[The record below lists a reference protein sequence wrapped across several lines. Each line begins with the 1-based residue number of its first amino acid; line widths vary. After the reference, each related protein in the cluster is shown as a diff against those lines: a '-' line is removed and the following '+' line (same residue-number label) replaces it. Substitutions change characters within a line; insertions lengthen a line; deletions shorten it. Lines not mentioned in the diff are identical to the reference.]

1 MMVKPSKYRVLFLGN
16 SHVAALYQ
24 GSLEIADEFDDIDLT
39 FFAANSSLFN
49 CLEMSEDQVFGVHD
63 PELYSEKNLR
73 FLDQGFG
80 ARQIDLKEF
89 DHVVV
94 VGRSSHEVDFLKQF
108 ESFRIDGVNERAP
121 QANAPKRDLPYLSQ
135 AAFDAFC
142 AEIARK
148 RLPAPAWR
156 NWSTPKVTFL
166 PPPVPRADCP
176 EADDRYGVWA
186 RFGANPEVGLAF
198 LKLYRA
204 HVARLY
210 ASHGISL
217 LSPPDEVYDPCG
229 LTRAEFGD
237 DPERLHPRA
246 GSFDNDDFHHM
257 NTRYG
262 VIVLRDILQTLQ
274 TSQQGAAP

>member
-1 MMVKPSKYRVLFLGN
+1 MISPPKYRVLFLGN

-24 GSLEIADEFDDIDLT
+24 GWLEIAPEFKGINPS

-49 CLEMSEDQVFGVHD
+49 SLEMSENRVFGVHD
-63 PELYSEKNLR
+63 PKLYSRKNLR
-73 FLDQGFG
+73 FLDQVFG
-80 ARQIDLKEF
+80 ERRIDLKMF
-89 DHVVV
+89 DQIVV
-94 VGRSSHEVDFLKQF
+94 VGRSSHEVDFLSQF
-108 ESFRIDGVNERAP
+108 ERFSIDGVGDGETGRDG
-121 QANAPKRDLPYLSQ
+121 PKGNVPYLSQ

-142 AEIARK
+142 IEIAHK
-148 RLPAPAWR
+148 RLPDPCWW
-156 NWSTPKVTFL
+156 NWTAPKVAFL

-176 EADDRYGVWA
+176 ETDDRYGAWA
-186 RFGANPEVGLAF
+186 RFGANPGIDLAF

-210 ASHGISL
+210 ANHGITL

-246 GSFDNDDFHHM
+246 GAFDSDDFHHM

-274 TSQQGAAP
+274 TSGQGAAP